1 MQNFFYCRKR
11 CLVKKYWLSHT
22 GWLKFQHY
30 NLFYTTVLY
39 GPWIWLAG
47 KCVDIR
53 VQQNSNRH
61 FTVRRF
67 TICTTLLA
75 KVAVSLTASFMADT
89 QIKIIIILFPVT
101 EYSFKSILGEN
112 VLVWTSNMRFVNKDN
127 VYLKICFDVLV
138 DVSSRASAII
148 NLQREPIIL
157 NQIFWNLQLA
167 LASL

>member
-53 VQQNSNRH
+53 VQQTFHRSTFHHLYHSACQSCRISHSECHGGHPNKNNNNNIS
-61 FTVRRF
+61 
-67 TICTTLLA
+67 
-75 KVAVSLTASFMADT
+75 
-89 QIKIIIILFPVT
+89 VT
-101 EYSFKSILGEN
+101 ECSFKSILGEN

-127 VYLKICFDVLV
+127 IYLKICLNVLV

-148 NLQREPIIL
+148 NLQRERLISARSSGIYSWL
-157 NQIFWNLQLA
+157 WRLY
-167 LASL
+167 SG